1 MQNENQI
8 ATGFGEMATA
18 GTAYLLFFLILLFPA
33 ASAVATVKMIL
44 LAVLLPLVALGAV
57 LKGKFALDSNVA
69 MITGFFS
76 AFGIVLVLR
85 GMIIGAPGA
94 SNLAG
99 VHAFW
104 PLVYLILIGGM
115 LQVSTL
121 KSLEKTIIVA
131 AATIGTLAVAYL
143 LSQLHVIPEIPHF
156 DSLLPDD
163 EATIGFYEGYVRMAL
178 PGVNSLS
185 FLVPFLM
192 ATIVIRSSSR
202 SARGSSKFWI
212 WISLLLSMFVVIVS
226 GRRATTLA
234 LFLTP
239 ILIFVFG
246 FFAPSDE
253 RFAVMKSLRRF
264 IVTAVV
270 GVFLVIL
277 LLRPV
282 YTISFEGF
290 FDRFSSG
297 FDFSAT
303 SVDNSP
309 DERRQQY
316 FALLNGWYEHPV
328 LGAGLGEPAYGSVR
342 SDVMPWAY
350 ELSYLAL
357 LYQIGLLGLTIYAAG
372 IAWIYFMGIKILRRG
387 GMFAES
393 MLPLL
398 VGMTCFLIANATNPY
413 LAKFDGLWIIFFPV
427 AVINLWLI
435 HRRNAGYLSLQN
447 PASVALGAGP

>member
-1 MQNENQI
+1 MQNDKPIET
-8 ATGFGEMATA
+8 TGFGEIATA
-18 GTAYLLFFLILLFPA
+18 GIAYVLFFLILLLPA
-33 ASAVATVKMIL
+33 ASAVAGVKMAL
-44 LAVLLPLVALGAV
+44 LAVLLPLVAIGAV
-57 LKGKFALDSNVA
+57 LKGKFALDSRVA
-69 MITGFFS
+69 MITGFFA
-76 AFGIVLVLR
+76 AFGILLVLR
-85 GMIIGAPGA
+85 GLILGAPGA

-115 LQVSTL
+115 LQVNTL
-121 KSLEKTIIVA
+121 QSLEKTIIIA
-131 AATIGTLAVAYL
+131 SATIGTLAVAYL
-143 LSQLHVIPEIPHF
+143 LSQLHLIPEIPHF
-156 DSLLPDD
+156 DAFLPDD

-185 FLVPFLM
+185 FIVPFLM

-202 SARGSSKFWI
+202 SAQGFSKVGI
-212 WISLLLSMFVVIVS
+212 WVSLLLSMFVVIVS

-239 ILIFVFG
+239 ALIFAFG
-246 FFAPSDE
+246 LFAPTNE
-253 RFAVMKSLRRF
+253 RSAVMKSLRQLV
-264 IVTAVV
+264 VTAVV

-303 SVDNSP
+303 SVDSSP
-309 DERRQQY
+309 DERRQQF

-328 LGAGLGEPAYGSVR
+328 LGAGLGEPAYGSIR

-357 LYQIGLLGLTIYAAG
+357 LYQTGLVGLGIYAAG
-372 IAWIYFMGIKILRRG
+372 IAWIYLMGIRILRSG
-387 GMFAES
+387 GIFGKS

-427 AVINLWLI
+427 AVINLWLVRHASARYI
-435 HRRNAGYLSLQN
+435 ALHNLQ
-447 PASVALGAGP
+447 PVDLGAR

>member
-1 MQNENQI
+1 MHSENPI
-8 ATGFGEMATA
+8 TISGFGEMATA
-18 GTAYLLFFLILLFPA
+18 GIAYVLFFLILLLPA
-33 ASAVATVKMIL
+33 ASAVATVKMVL
-44 LAVLLPLVALGAV
+44 LAVLLALVVIGAV
-57 LKGKFALDSNVA
+57 LKGKFALDSRVA
-69 MITGFFS
+69 MITGFFA
-76 AFGIVLVLR
+76 AFGILLVLR
-85 GMIIGAPGA
+85 GMILGAPGA

-104 PLVYLILIGGM
+104 PVVYLILIGGM

-131 AATIGTLAVAYL
+131 SATIGTLAVAYL
-143 LSQLHVIPEIPHF
+143 LSQLHIIPEIPHF
-156 DSLLPDD
+156 EALLPDD

-192 ATIVIRSSSR
+192 ATIVIRSASDSVQP
-202 SARGSSKFWI
+202 SPKVWI

-239 ILIFVFG
+239 VLIFAFG
-246 FFAPSDE
+246 FFAPSHE
-253 RFAVMKSLRRF
+253 RSAIMKSLRRL
-264 IVTAVV
+264 IVTAVL

-309 DERRQQY
+309 DERRQQF

-328 LGAGLGEPAYGSVR
+328 FGAGLGEPAYGSIR

-357 LYQIGLLGLTIYAAG
+357 LYQTGLVGMGIYAAG
-372 IAWIYFMGIKILRRG
+372 IAWIYFMGIRILRSG
-387 GMFAES
+387 GMFGES

-427 AVINLWLI
+427 AVINLWLVQ
-435 HRRNAGYLSLQN
+435 RDNARYVGWSN
-447 PASVALGAGP
+447 PQPVELGTG

>member
-8 ATGFGEMATA
+8 ATTGFGEMATA
-18 GTAYLLFFLILLFPA
+18 GIAYLLFFLIVLLPA
-33 ASAVATVKMIL
+33 ASAVATIKMVL

-85 GMIIGAPGA
+85 GMLIGAPGA

-156 DSLLPDD
+156 DALLPDD

-202 SARGSSKFWI
+202 SAPGSSRFWI

-239 ILIFVFG
+239 VLIFAFG
-246 FFAPSDE
+246 FFAPLGQ
-253 RFAVMKSLRRF
+253 RTAVMKSLRRL

-328 LGAGLGEPAYGSVR
+328 LGAGLGEPAYGSIR

-357 LYQIGLLGLTIYAAG
+357 LYQIGLLGLAIYAAG
-372 IAWIYFMGIKILRRG
+372 IAWIYFMGIRILRGG

-413 LAKFDGLWIIFFPV
+413 LAKFDGLWIIFLPL
-427 AVINLWLI
+427 AVINLWLVR
-435 HRRNAGYLSLQN
+435 RRNAGYVGLQN
-447 PASVALGAGP
+447 LQPAQLSHG